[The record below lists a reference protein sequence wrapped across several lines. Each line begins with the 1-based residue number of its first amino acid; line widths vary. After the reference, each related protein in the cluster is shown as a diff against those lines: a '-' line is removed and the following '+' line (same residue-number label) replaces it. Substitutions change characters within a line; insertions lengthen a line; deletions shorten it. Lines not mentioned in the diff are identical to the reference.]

1 MRNFTNLFKMKCY
14 PVLDV
19 IMIGNSKFIFTS
31 LLNMKKVKP
40 LLRYANLKNYI
51 VFIVDNISDIYMFDE
66 EIFNLS
72 DGFIIFLK

>member
-1 MRNFTNLFKMKCY
+1 MRNFTNLFKMKYY

-51 VFIVDNISDIYMFDE
+51 VFIVDIISDIYMFDE

>member
-1 MRNFTNLFKMKCY
+1 MRNFTNLFKMKYY
-14 PVLDV
+14 PALDI